1 MKWTPG
7 GESQDI
13 EDRRDEGGGGGFQF
27 GGRHIGIGGALILL
41 ILSFIF
47 RTNLFTLLGGGTGD
61 PGTAVSQ
68 PDPARD
74 ASEKPL
80 VQFVSFVLDD
90 TQKTWTQIWCFSAI
104 ALSPDAA
111 ALRRPRAL
119 SIVQAMRGFTSIW
132 AFSMS

>member
-27 GGRHIGIGGALILL
+27 GGRHVGIGGALVLL
-41 ILSFIF
+41 ILSFVF

-68 PDPARD
+68 PNSNNRNEATGTR
-74 ASEKPL
+74 L
-80 VQFVSFVLDD
+80 
-90 TQKTWTQIWCFSAI
+90 
-104 ALSPDAA
+104 
-111 ALRRPRAL
+111 LRRLSKMRHRLIAPSGLAISPFGPGTRGEIHGAICQSPRIQRCCL
-119 SIVQAMRGFTSIW
+119 RVKLE
-132 AFSMS
+132 